1 MNTLSIR
8 ISYSD
13 TDQMGMVYYSN
24 YLVFFERGRT
34 ELFRSLGISYKE
46 LEEKECFFPVVRS
59 ECNYFAPARYDDII
73 NVETKIAEIGA
84 ASVTLYYEIKRDGKI
99 LASGI
104 TKHPLVNK
112 DLKPIRFPK
121 EIKEKLEQYLEK

>member
-84 ASVTLYYEIKRDGKI
+84 ASVTLHYEIKRDGKI

-121 EIKEKLEQYLEK
+121 ELKEKLEQHLEK

>member
-1 MNTLSIR
+1 
-8 ISYSD
+8 
-13 TDQMGMVYYSN
+13 MGMVYYSN